1 MEEEEFENICNIC
14 YDKIDIDKN
23 KQTLNC
29 SHIFHYEC
37 IKQTYIS
44 DITNNTIRK
53 CPYCR
58 QDGGYLEYKDNIL
71 PIKDIH
77 KEYGFFIKNA
87 QKNNKEELKKYLDS
101 NKCFSIL
108 KTGKNI
114 GTQCNNKPFSD
125 GYCKKH
131 TPSN

>member
-1 MEEEEFENICNIC
+1 MSEDFENICYIC
-14 YDKIDIDKN
+14 YDKIDDTNIQK
-23 KQTLNC
+23 LSC
-29 SHIFHYEC
+29 SHVFHYEC
-37 IKQTYIS
+37 IKHSYIS
-44 DITNNTIRK
+44 DKKNYTIRK

-58 QDGGYLEYKDNIL
+58 QNGGYIEYKPNTL

-77 KEYGFFIKNA
+77 KEYYDFIKNVK
-87 QKNNKEELKKYLDS
+87 KNNKEELKKYLDC

-108 KTGKNI
+108 KTGKNA

-131 TPSN
+131 TPSS